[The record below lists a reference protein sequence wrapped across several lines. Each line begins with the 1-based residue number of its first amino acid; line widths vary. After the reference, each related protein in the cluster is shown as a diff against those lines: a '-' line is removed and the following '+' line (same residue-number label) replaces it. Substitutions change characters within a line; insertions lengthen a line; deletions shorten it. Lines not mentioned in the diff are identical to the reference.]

1 MGRKF
6 SVEIPIIAK
15 NLTKEATTQVLTNL
29 ERIEDRVKKLN
40 ETGGKFQTV
49 GSAFQSAGFKMGIAG
64 AAIGAGLGI
73 AGKAAIGEETNFL
86 KIANTLGIGVPAAFE
101 KYNKSLD
108 SIAMRTAQDSDD
120 MAVAFTRAKV
130 AGISDAEV
138 MGYMSIAAKTATG
151 SFATTSEVV
160 AGLSKIMGSF
170 NIETSDAMKTAEK
183 IAIAN
188 RVSGATFQ
196 EFADVI
202 GPVSIM
208 ANDFG
213 AGFEDSV
220 AALSIMRKVT
230 GDTSMAVAQFQNILN
245 AIATPSENT
254 AKALDVINQ
263 GLSGKDKL
271 IFSVEELE
279 KVGLAEWLEK
289 LRTAT
294 GGSATAIN
302 ALFGSN
308 KRAKLGVM
316 ELMSKY
322 DLYTGTLDKMN
333 KATNGGVVIEKNFAN
348 ATGTAGFSFKQ
359 LKIEVEELLEA
370 LGGPLLEGIK
380 SVINYINRGV
390 LSLIEFSQKHQTLT
404 KVVIYAAAAF
414 SAFLIIGGALL
425 GFIGTLIGW
434 IGGIVIAWGT
444 WLTAS
449 AALMPILSA
458 IGSAIAA
465 VIGFFSWWVIAI
477 AAAAVVV
484 GDFVFGFAYGFIRGI
499 MPVLKIVG
507 GAISTF
513 FGFLWEWIKKI
524 IGAIGW
530 FFKKVFEIG
539 EKLGYA
545 LGSGITDAL
554 GLAPAAAEKAAD
566 KTAQVDA
573 KAQSNITKN
582 RSAELD
588 KRLSDFMAAKNKA
601 KKVIEAVNV
610 FSSADVGSFITE
622 RVAGSGIG
630 GATASPGFATD
641 KIAEATSAAGPRIVD
656 NKKSIHIARL
666 ELPNVTDPTS
676 FIFELEKLSTQGG
689 IA

>member
-15 NLTKEATTQVLTNL
+15 NLTKEATAQVLTNL

-40 ETGGKFQTV
+40 EVGGKFQAV
-49 GSAFQSAGFKMGIAG
+49 GSAFQSAGMKMGIAG

-73 AGKAAIGEETNFL
+73 AGKQAIDEETNFL
-86 KIANTLGIGVPAAFE
+86 KIANTIGTTVPKAIDD
-101 KYNKSLD
+101 YSQGLQTI
-108 SIAMRTAQDSDD
+108 SIQTANSMDD
-120 MAVAFTRAKV
+120 MTAAFTRAKV
-130 AGISDAEV
+130 AGISDAEIMDY
-138 MGYMSIAAKTATG
+138 MGVASKTATG
-151 SFATTSEVV
+151 SFATTTEVV

-170 NIETSDAMKTAEK
+170 NIATSDAMKTAEK

-188 RVSGATFQ
+188 RISGATFQ

-220 AALSIMRKVT
+220 AALSVMRKVT
-230 GDTSMAVAQFQNILN
+230 GDASMAVSQFQNILN
-245 AIATPSENT
+245 AIANPSENT
-254 AKALDVINQ
+254 AKVLDIINE

-279 KVGLAEWLEK
+279 KVGLAGWLDK

-322 DLYTGTLDKMN
+322 DLYTGTLGKMN
-333 KATNGGVVIEKNFAN
+333 KATNQGAVIEDNFAN
-348 ATGTAGFSFKQ
+348 ATRTAGFSFKQ
-359 LKIEVEELLEA
+359 LKIEIEELLQSI
-370 LGGPLLEGIK
+370 GGPLLESIK
-380 SVINYINRGV
+380 SVINFINRGV
-390 LSLIEFSQKHQTLT
+390 LALIEFAKEHKTLT
-404 KVVIYAAAAF
+404 KALVFAAAAF
-414 SAFLIIGGALL
+414 SVFLVIGGSLL
-425 GFIGTLIGW
+425 AFVGTLIGW
-434 IGGIVIAWGT
+434 IGGIIVAWGT
-444 WLTAS
+444 WMTAT
-449 AALMPILSA
+449 AAIMPILSVV
-458 IGSAIAA
+458 GSAIAGL
-465 VIGFFSWWVIAI
+465 IGFFGWWAVAI

-484 GDFVFGFAYGFIRGI
+484 ADFVSGFVYGFLRGI
-499 MPVLKIVG
+499 MPVLKVVG

-513 FGFLWEWIKKI
+513 FGMVWGWIKQL

-554 GLAPAAAEKAAD
+554 GLAPAAAEKAAN
-566 KTAQVDA
+566 KTAEVDA
-573 KAQSNITKN
+573 KAQDKITNN
-582 RSAELD
+582 RAAELD
-588 KRLSDFMAAKNKA
+588 ERLSDFMAAKNKA
-601 KKVIEAVNV
+601 KKIVEAVNI
-610 FSSADVGSFITE
+610 FSGADVGSFITE
-622 RVAGSGIG
+622 NVAGSGIG
-630 GATASPGFATD
+630 GPTASSGFATE
-641 KIAEATSAAGPRIVD
+641 KIAEATAAAGPRIID

-666 ELPNVTDPTS
+666 ELPSVTDPSS